1 MEPPGGTTTQGFNQQ
16 RSPFQPR
23 VHVSVWRSFSL
34 LSTETQAMTFS
45 VLFCWFWSTAIPTQ
59 GSVQFSHSVVS
70 DCLQPHRL
78 QRTRLPCPSVS
89 PEACSNSCLLTW
101 WCHPTSSSFV
111 APFSSCPQ
119 SFPALR
125 SFPVQQNTLLKS
137 AFPYFVSLDFPVTLV
152 SLHFVDE
159 ETQAPRC

>member
-78 QRTRLPCPSVS
+78 QRTRLPCPSPTPGACLNSCPNPRLLGSHLMLKLLCLYQARGERDTMLSIFPVLWVLDFWLPHHCLVS
-89 PEACSNSCLLTW
+89 P
-101 WCHPTSSSFV
+101 
-111 APFSSCPQ
+111 
-119 SFPALR
+119 AL
-125 SFPVQQNTLLKS
+125 PWMKLK
-137 AFPYFVSLDFPVTLV
+137 
-152 SLHFVDE
+152 E
-159 ETQAPRC
+159 